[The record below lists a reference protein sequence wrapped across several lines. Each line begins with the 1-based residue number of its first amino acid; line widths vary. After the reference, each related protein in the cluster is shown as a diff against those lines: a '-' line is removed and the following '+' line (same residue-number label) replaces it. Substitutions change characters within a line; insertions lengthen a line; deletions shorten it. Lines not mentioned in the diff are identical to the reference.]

1 MFEDLLLIKAEAF
14 TQTEVVCL
22 EAWLRAAQ
30 EGSADKARAILRT
43 GLLAEHYLSLLKE
56 VPGERT
62 AEQSERLDHLQ
73 REFGRALE
81 LIGGAPAPYP

>member
-1 MFEDLLLIKAEAF
+1 MLEDLLLIKAEAM
-14 TQTEVVCL
+14 TAAEVVCM

-30 EGSADKARAILRT
+30 EGAADKARAVLRT
-43 GLLAEHYLSLLKE
+43 GLLVEHYLSNLPA

-62 AEQSERLDHLQ
+62 VEQSERLDHLQ

-81 LIGGAPAPYP
+81 LIGGPVVPYP